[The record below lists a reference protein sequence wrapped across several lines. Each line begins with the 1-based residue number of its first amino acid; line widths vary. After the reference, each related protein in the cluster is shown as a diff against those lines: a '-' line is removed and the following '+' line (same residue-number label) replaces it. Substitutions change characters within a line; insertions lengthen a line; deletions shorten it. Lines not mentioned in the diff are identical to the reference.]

1 LKDILQLNKLL
12 SFILILF
19 CHVVSGQTVSEVL
32 VQGNTK
38 TKERF
43 VRNIS
48 ILKEGA
54 VLDSLDIETDLNRL
68 KRLPGISHA
77 YFQTEEKVDGT
88 YKVVYGLEENF
99 TIIPSLAVFTTNDD
113 EFAFRLG
120 LYEFNGLGRNIAFGG
135 FFQRDIFNSYG
146 INFRAPYLFSR
157 KLGIALNHQN
167 LTTLEPV
174 FLESG
179 SANYKYNN
187 TSYEVMGLYE
197 FDFNHRI
204 EIGANYFTEVYSYQD
219 GATDANVPQDLN
231 VDKLLFKTIYEYTN
245 INYYYQYL
253 EGFRSMLNLQYVTT
267 TDGNLP
273 AFVIGWN
280 DFNYYHRIGEKGNW
294 ASRLRF
300 GLATNDD
307 TPFAPFSVDNN
318 LNIRGVGNTIDRGTG
333 SLVLNT
339 EYRHTFFEK
348 DWFALQGNAFV
359 DAGSWRNPGG
369 NLDDFANSS
378 NFRVYPGL
386 GVRFIHKRIFNAIF
400 RIDYGVGITRDS
412 TSGLVFGIGQYF

>member
-1 LKDILQLNKLL
+1 MNRLL

-19 CHVVSGQTVSEVL
+19 CNLVSGQTVSEIL
-32 VQGNTK
+32 VQGNKK
-38 TKERF
+38 TKEGF
-43 VRNIS
+43 IRNIS

-54 VLDSLDIETDLNRL
+54 ILDSLVIETDLNRL

-77 YFQTEEKVDGT
+77 YFHTEEKVDGT
-88 YKVVYGLEENF
+88 YKVLYGVEENF
-99 TIIPSLAVFTTNDD
+99 TIIPSLAVFTTNDS
-113 EFAFRLG
+113 ELAFRLG
-120 LYEFNGLGRNIAFGG
+120 LYEFNGLGRNIVFGG

-174 FLESG
+174 FLNSG

-187 TSYEVMGLYE
+187 ISYEVMGLYE

-204 EIGANYFTEVYSYQD
+204 EIGANYFTERYGYQD

-231 VDKLLFKTIYEYTN
+231 VDKLLYKTIYEYTS

-253 EGFRSMLNLQYVTT
+253 EGFKSTLNFQYVTT
-267 TDGNLP
+267 RDGSLP
-273 AFVIGWN
+273 AFLIGWN

-294 ASRLRF
+294 ASRLRL
-300 GLATNDD
+300 GLASNDD

-333 SLVLNT
+333 SIVLNT
-339 EYRHTFFEK
+339 EYRHTLFEK

-369 NLDDFANSS
+369 QLDDFADSS
-378 NFRVYPGL
+378 NFRVYPGIGL
-386 GVRFIHKRIFNAIF
+386 RLIHKRIFNAIF
-400 RIDYGVGITRDS
+400 RIDYGVGITKGA

>member
-1 LKDILQLNKLL
+1 L

-19 CHVVSGQTVSEVL
+19 CHVVSGQTVSEIL
-32 VQGNTK
+32 IQGNKK
-38 TKERF
+38 TKEGF
-43 VRNIS
+43 IRNIS
-48 ILKEGA
+48 NLKEGA
-54 VLDSLDIETDLNRL
+54 ILDSLVIETDLNRL

-88 YKVVYGLEENF
+88 YKVLYGVEENF
-99 TIIPSLAVFTTNDD
+99 TIIPSLAVFTTNDN

-179 SANYKYNN
+179 RSNYKYNN
-187 TSYEVMGLYE
+187 TSYEVMGIYE

-204 EIGANYFTEVYSYQD
+204 EIGVNFFTEGYNYQD
-219 GATDANVPQDLN
+219 GATDASVPQDLN
-231 VDKLLFKTIYEYTN
+231 VDKLLYKLIYQYNN

-253 EGFRSMLNLQYVTT
+253 EGFKSTLNFQYVTT
-267 TDGNLP
+267 TDGSLP
-273 AFVIGWN
+273 AFIIGWN
-280 DFNYYHRIGEKGNW
+280 DFNFYHRIGEKGNW

-300 GLATNDD
+300 GLASNDD

-339 EYRHTFFEK
+339 EYRHTLFEK
-348 DWFALQGNAFV
+348 GWFALQGNAFV

-369 NLDDFANSS
+369 QFDDFADSS
-378 NFRVYPGL
+378 NFRVYPGI
-386 GVRFIHKRIFNAIF
+386 GIRFIHKRIFNAIF
-400 RIDYGVGITRDS
+400 RIDYGVGITKNA

>member
-1 LKDILQLNKLL
+1 M
-12 SFILILF
+12 
-19 CHVVSGQTVSEVL
+19 
-32 VQGNTK
+32 QGNKK

-43 VRNIS
+43 IRNIS

-54 VLDSLDIETDLNRL
+54 ILDSLVIETDMNRL

-77 YFQTEEKVDGT
+77 YYQTEKKADGT
-88 YKVVYGLEENF
+88 FKVVYGVEENF
-99 TIIPSLAVFTTNDD
+99 TIIPSLSVFTTNDN

-120 LYEFNGLGRNIAFGG
+120 LYEFNGLGKNIAFGG

-157 KLGIALNHQN
+157 KLGIAVNHQN

-174 FLESG
+174 FLNNG

-187 TSYEVMGLYE
+187 TSYEVSGLYE

-204 EIGANYFTEVYSYQD
+204 EIGANYFLEGYNYRD

-231 VDKLLFKTIYEYTN
+231 VHKLLYKLIYEYN
-245 INYYYQYL
+245 HIDYFYQYL
-253 EGFRSMLNLQYVTT
+253 EGFKSTFNFQYVTT
-267 TDGNLP
+267 NDANLP
-273 AFVIGWN
+273 EFVIGWN
-280 DFNYYHRIGEKGNW
+280 DFNYYHRIGGNGNW
-294 ASRLRF
+294 ANRLRL
-300 GLATNDD
+300 GLASNGDS
-307 TPFAPFSVDNN
+307 PFAPFSVDNN

-333 SLVLNT
+333 SIVLNT

-369 NLDDFANSS
+369 GFDDFVDS
-378 NFRVYPGL
+378 NNLRVYPGIGMRL
-386 GVRFIHKRIFNAIF
+386 IHKRIFNAIF
-400 RIDYGVGITRDS
+400 RIDYGIGITRDA

>member
-1 LKDILQLNKLL
+1 LNKLF

-19 CHVVSGQTVSEVL
+19 CNLVCGQTVSEIL
-32 VQGNTK
+32 VQGNKK
-38 TKERF
+38 TKEGF
-43 VRNIS
+43 IRNLS

-54 VLDSLDIETDLNRL
+54 ILDSLVIKTDLNRL

-88 YKVVYGLEENF
+88 YKVVYGVEENF

-174 FLESG
+174 FLNSG
-179 SANYKYNN
+179 SSNYKYNN
-187 TSYEVMGLYE
+187 TSYEVLGLYE
-197 FDFNHRI
+197 FNFNHRI

-253 EGFRSMLNLQYVTT
+253 EGFKSMLNFQYVTT
-267 TDGNLP
+267 TDGSLP

-280 DFNYYHRIGEKGNW
+280 DFNYYHRIGNKGNW

-300 GLATNDD
+300 GLASNDD

-369 NLDDFANSS
+369 NFSDFTESS
-378 NFRVYPGL
+378 NFRVYPGIGIRL
-386 GVRFIHKRIFNAIF
+386 IHKRIFNAIF
-400 RIDYGVGITRDS
+400 RIDYGVGITENA
-412 TSGLVFGIGQYF
+412 TSGFVFGIGQYF